1 MTPALILNVAL
12 AIAVLLTIVASL
24 AYSIRAD
31 QTLPKS
37 V

>member
-1 MTPALILNVAL
+1 MTPSLILNVAL
-12 AIAVLLTIVASL
+12 AITVFLTIVGSL

>member
-1 MTPALILNVAL
+1 MTPVLILNVAL
-12 AIAVLLTIVASL
+12 AIAVFLTILGSL

-31 QTLPKS
+31 QNLPKS

>member
-12 AIAVLLTIVASL
+12 AVAVFLTIVGSL
-24 AYSIRAD
+24 AHSIRAD
-31 QTLPKS
+31 QTLPAS